1 MDQVDLLSIGSYTEL
16 PGGNIALPQG
26 YSSLLAP
33 IINVCFPC
41 FPHCLYLLLTTYF
54 ISAQNIPA
62 ANILK
67 QHPITR
73 IHWQHGQ
80 DTADQGD
87 ADSDD
92 GSDCSVSTVKSV
104 GRRQLQWDTARVTAD
119 VMLQSARRWTRVR
132 SRVCARPRCRPAWRA
147 PGAAAGT
154 GRRRAGGAVS
164 PA

>member
-33 IINVCFPC
+33 IINVRV
-41 FPHCLYLLLTTYF
+41 HNYIDISIKYLQYF
-54 ISAQNIPA
+54 LSICAQNIPA
-62 ANILK
+62 TNILK

-80 DTADQGD
+80 DQADQGD

-104 GRRQLQWDTARVTAD
+104 GRPQLQ
-119 VMLQSARRWTRVR
+119 
-132 SRVCARPRCRPAWRA
+132 
-147 PGAAAGT
+147 
-154 GRRRAGGAVS
+154 
-164 PA
+164 

>member
-33 IINVCFPC
+33 IINVRV
-41 FPHCLYLLLTTYF
+41 PHSLSMVLSIYF

-80 DTADQGD
+80 DQADQGD

-104 GRRQLQWDTARVTAD
+104 GRQ
-119 VMLQSARRWTRVR
+119 
-132 SRVCARPRCRPAWRA
+132 
-147 PGAAAGT
+147 
-154 GRRRAGGAVS
+154 
-164 PA
+164 

>member
-33 IINVCFPC
+33 IINVRAPY
-41 FPHCLYLLLTTYF
+41 YLSIVLSNTIFSSLVLSNLT

-80 DTADQGD
+80 DQADQGD

-104 GRRQLQWDTARVTAD
+104 GRQ
-119 VMLQSARRWTRVR
+119 
-132 SRVCARPRCRPAWRA
+132 
-147 PGAAAGT
+147 
-154 GRRRAGGAVS
+154 
-164 PA
+164 